1 MENSSSHISS
11 DHRSALVKP
20 LLIYL
25 VSLLGP
31 LLVVVI
37 PTNLLGWS
45 EEGHFSHLYILG
57 TLGQSLMDLPALIF
71 FLRERPYIRRDA
83 RLSVHVPSAGVGVAV
98 AVIFAGM
105 RIALFGELMGG
116 GFMGGV
122 PAFTQSLGLPQPWNL
137 VSASAALLAYG
148 PGEAIFVVTLIHA
161 FDNALGCQD
170 RIFSWG
176 VGITAFLW
184 ALPHI
189 TNVVYFGWK
198 ALSNVLIMAF
208 MGLVMGLLW
217 KGTRSSWGPILFW
230 TLVNGTS
237 I

>member
-1 MENSSSHISS
+1 MKNVGNHTLR
-11 DHRSALVKP
+11 DRSLALLK
-20 LLIYL
+20 LLWIYL

-31 LLVVVI
+31 LLLVVI
-37 PTNLLGWS
+37 PTKLLGWS
-45 EEGHFSHLYILG
+45 EERQFSNLYLLG
-57 TLGQSLMDLPALIF
+57 TLGQALMDLPALIL
-71 FLRERPYIRRDA
+71 FLRERPHMRRYA
-83 RLSVHVPSAGVGVAV
+83 RLSVHISSAGVGLAI

-116 GFMGGV
+116 EFMGGV
-122 PAFTQSLGLPQPWNL
+122 PAFTQSLALSCPWN
-137 VSASAALLAYG
+137 VFSAGAALLAYG
-148 PGEAIFVVTLIHA
+148 PGEAIFVVTFIHA

-170 RIFSWG
+170 RLFSWG

-189 TNVVYFGWK
+189 INVFYFGWK

-208 MGLVMGLLW
+208 MGLVMGVLL
-217 KGTRSSWGPILFW
+217 KRTRSSWGPILFW

-237 I
+237 V